1 MLWLVLI
8 SCADWPDG
16 PPPAPSTPSPVD
28 TMDEGPSAEPVA
40 EAIPGGPNRPPSLK
54 DLTLGPEAPTSQDDL
69 RVRFEAKDP
78 DGDMV
83 SSAVR
88 WFVNGEPVPGESR
101 DTLRHALFKKG
112 DRVTVEVEANDGRAL
127 DTQRPPEVVIGNAP
141 PRLLSSPR
149 DLRGGLD
156 GLQIR
161 AEDPDGDRLTY
172 SVEGGPAGLTID
184 TAGVLHFQG
193 SAGDAGAGRF
203 NAQVK
208 IADTSGEFVALP
220 VSLDLSAGREEE
232 RKIRGQ

>member
-16 PPPAPSTPSPVD
+16 PPPAPSAPSSVD
-28 TMDEGPSAEPVA
+28 TMDEGPSEAPVA
-40 EAIPGGPNRPPSLK
+40 EAAPGGPNRPPAIR
-54 DLTLGPEAPTSQDDL
+54 DLTFTPEDPTSQDDL
-69 RVRFEAKDP
+69 RVRFESKDP

-101 DTLRHALFKKG
+101 DSLRHAFFKKG
-112 DRVTVEVEANDGRAL
+112 DRVTVEIEVNDGRA
-127 DTQRPPEVVIGNAP
+127 TATERPPEVVIGNAP

-193 SAGDAGAGRF
+193 SASDAGAGRF

-208 IADTSGEFVALP
+208 IADSSGEFVALP
-220 VSLDLSAGREEE
+220 VSLDLSAGREDE
-232 RKIRGQ
+232 RRMRGQ